1 MWRAICYQYMARRA
15 ANEFSYHLIVQT
27 GGLAGELNS
36 LVIVER
42 AICGW
47 KRVKAENPERTHT
60 PPILFVTTRKT
71 EAWKICSVENPCFP
85 LSPKSPFSL
94 WIIENRKLNETKGLF
109 DGDKSANENQKIQFE
124 KLSVWPFV
132 GQIERLVNY
141 SLALFSSSL
150 LVSVAKSKW
159 EKKTTVGFGIAFCI
173 GTRNAYKSYKF
184 GDTNTIS
191 ELWIVADTV
200 SICRPCVRGFFR
212 TS

>member
-71 EAWKICSVENPCFP
+71 EAWKICSVENP
-85 LSPKSPFSL
+85 FS
-94 WIIENRKLNETKGLF
+94 
-109 DGDKSANENQKIQFE
+109 
-124 KLSVWPFV
+124 
-132 GQIERLVNY
+132 
-141 SLALFSSSL
+141 
-150 LVSVAKSKW
+150 SVAKISILIVNYWGPKTKRNERTIRRRQKRKW
-159 EKKTTVGFGIAFCI
+159 KSENSIWKTICLAICWANWT
-173 GTRNAYKSYKF
+173 T
-184 GDTNTIS
+184 S
-191 ELWIVADTV
+191 ELFAGTFFLFAARVGGEVEVKKLRSDLALHFASGRETHTNHTNSVTLIRSVNCESWRIPSLSAVRV
-200 SICRPCVRGFFR
+200 CVFF
-212 TS
+212 SL